1 MKIGLFFGTFNPIHV
16 GHLIIANHMA
26 QHANIDQVWLVVTPH
41 NPHKE
46 KATLLADH
54 LRLDMVRDAIFNA
67 PQLKA
72 SDIEFHLPKPNYT
85 ISTLTHL
92 QEKYPQ
98 DEFSLL
104 LGEDNLRSFHKWYNW
119 EQIIAKHRIFVYPRQ
134 RADVTEQAPHPAL
147 EQHRLAPAVFIP
159 THMESFLGK
168 ALPGRNDQKPVQILR
183 ELETGGLAA
192 DKLVAL
198 KAKFSEALALG
209 SKITAPDVPLDSTL
223 PAFLNQGRSV

>member
-1 MKIGLFFGTFNPIHV
+1 MKIGLFFGTFNHIHV

-26 QHANIDQVWLVVTPH
+26 QHATIDQVWFVVTPH

-54 LRLDMVRDAIFNA
+54 LRLDMVRDAIFDA
-67 PQLKA
+67 PHLKA

-98 DEFSLL
+98 DEFCLL

-119 EQIIAKHRIFVYPRQ
+119 EQIVAKHQIFVYPRLKEEATESQ
-134 RADVTEQAPHPAL
+134 PNPLLVSHSNIEFVHDVPILGISASYVRK
-147 EQHRLAPAVFIP
+147 RLAAGKDC
-159 THMESFLGK
+159 SFL
-168 ALPGRNDQKPVQILR
+168 LTEPVIKFISDR
-183 ELETGGLAA
+183 GLYQ
-192 DKLVAL
+192 
-198 KAKFSEALALG
+198 
-209 SKITAPDVPLDSTL
+209 
-223 PAFLNQGRSV
+223 N

>member
-119 EQIIAKHRIFVYPRQ
+119 EQILAKHRIYVYPRQ
-134 RADVTEQAPHPAL
+134 GEGVAEQAPNTALVQHPNIEMVKDVPILGISASFVRS
-147 EQHRLAPAVFIP
+147 RLAAGKDC
-159 THMESFLGK
+159 SFLLTEPVAKYIADRG
-168 ALPGRNDQKPVQILR
+168 LYQK
-183 ELETGGLAA
+183 
-192 DKLVAL
+192 
-198 KAKFSEALALG
+198 
-209 SKITAPDVPLDSTL
+209 
-223 PAFLNQGRSV
+223 